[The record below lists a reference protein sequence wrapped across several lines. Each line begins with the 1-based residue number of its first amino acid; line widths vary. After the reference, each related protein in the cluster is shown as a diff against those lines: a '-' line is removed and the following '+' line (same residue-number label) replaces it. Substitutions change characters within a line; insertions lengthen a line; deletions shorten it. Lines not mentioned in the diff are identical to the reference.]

1 MYGFS
6 RREEL
11 QNNSTLRPPG
21 SHKRIESLIYVEYDL
36 NRPIYPPKDKFVG
49 FKVRLK
55 QEKYAM
61 LIWLG

>member
-6 RREEL
+6 RREEP
-11 QNNSTLRPPG
+11 QNNHTLRPPG
-21 SHKRIESLIYVEYDL
+21 SNEGIESLIYVESDL
-36 NRPIYPPKDKFVG
+36 NRPIYPPKEKFVG

-55 QEKYAM
+55 QEEYAM